1 MRAWCLKR
9 KQQTKQQKTLII
21 VAATLAVALLCL
33 VVWSFSSHKQVNPRT
48 TPAHTPG
55 DSVSDQPKDYTE
67 NPPTTS
73 APTAAPAGTPVAP
86 AKPTLQKSSGNAP
99 GSSVPVGAVVQF
111 TCEGAPGL
119 DCEIVLKDSANA
131 ARVITLTKQPITSN
145 GRSQYFATWEWTT
158 VQGSWVITSRV
169 SNAGGGQATSDPQ
182 TLEVK

>member
-1 MRAWCLKR
+1 MKR

-21 VAATLAVALLCL
+21 LAATLAVAFLCFA
-33 VVWSFSSHKQVNPRT
+33 VWSFSGHKQVNPRT
-48 TPAHTPG
+48 TPAPTPG

-73 APTAAPAGTPVAP
+73 PTATPAGTPVAP

-131 ARVITLTKQPITSN
+131 THGITLTKQPITSN
-145 GRSQYFATWEWTT
+145 GRSQYFATWEWTA
-158 VQGSWVITSRV
+158 VQGRWVVTSQV
-169 SNAGGGQATSDPQ
+169 SNTGGGQATSDPQ